1 MYFYSFTLYRSSY
14 AVTKGPFGGIK
25 GRDYLAVL
33 SLDGTLSIFEQET
46 HTFSRF
52 LPGFLVPGNHNVE
65 NIKGSVNY
73 VSCAQSITLYV
84 NVIVKMKN
92 LEAPIENHSQD
103 ALE

>member
-1 MYFYSFTLYRSSY
+1 MVFHENSIFCKLYINFLTLFRSSY

-52 LPGFLVPGNHNVE
+52 LPGFLVPGNHLDRDE
-65 NIKGSVNY
+65 NF
-73 VSCAQSITLYV
+73 CDLFEFFA
-84 NVIVKMKN
+84 VKS
-92 LEAPIENHSQD
+92 LE
-103 ALE
+103 L